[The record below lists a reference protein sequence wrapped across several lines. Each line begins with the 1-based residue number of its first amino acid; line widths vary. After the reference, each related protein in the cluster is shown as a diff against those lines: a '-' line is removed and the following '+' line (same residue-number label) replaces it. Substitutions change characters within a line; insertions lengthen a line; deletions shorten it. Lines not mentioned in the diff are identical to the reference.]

1 MRREDFV
8 KKIKDIIIEWVKV
21 HDKEILNYKSYR
33 WKHKDYEES
42 VKTRNELEEA
52 IKLSRKENNGGI
64 DLETIDRIF
73 EWGFGKKF
81 PLRNEEEVISK
92 TRKAFEFIEKG
103 EHSKSV
109 EVLMSI
115 NGVGIA
121 GATKIIGLSDQEK
134 LCIYDSRVG
143 HALRDL
149 KMGTQKIIL
158 CPANRGFK
166 RDYDHATKHKWAE
179 NYEKLVWTLE
189 VVRDYLKEKSYR
201 LRIADIEMALFMMG
215 E

>member
-1 MRREDFV
+1 MRKEDFV
-8 KKIKDIIIEWVKV
+8 KEFKDAIIEWLRVRE
-21 HDKEILNYKSYR
+21 KEVLKYNSYS
-33 WKHKDYEES
+33 WEGKDYEES
-42 VKTRNELEEA
+42 VKARNELEEM
-52 IKLSRKENNGGI
+52 IKFSRHKNNGGLG
-64 DLETIDRIF
+64 LETIDRIF

-81 PLRNEEEVISK
+81 PSRNEEEVIRK
-92 TRKAFEFIEKG
+92 TREAFEFIEKG
-103 EHSKSV
+103 EYSSGV
-109 EVLMSI
+109 EMLMSI
-115 NGVGIA
+115 KGVGIA

-149 KMGTQKIIL
+149 KKGGRKIIL
-158 CPANRGFK
+158 CPADRRFK
-166 RDYDHATKHKWAE
+166 RDYDYATKHGWAV

-189 VVRDYLKEKSYR
+189 VIRDYLQEKSHR